1 MTIPPSVH
9 EQMAINEQMDR
20 DEQLRQEFNEWAR
33 AGRGEGMEKGHGPV
47 GRQAIEL
54 MNIPDDARV
63 LDVGCGSGWASRL
76 LAPRARN
83 GRVVGID
90 ISDEMVTLSADT
102 SREFPNLEFRVA
114 SAEALPFADGE
125 FTHAFS
131 MESLYYYAD
140 MPSALKEIRR
150 VLGPGGMFLTVVD
163 LYQENEPSHQWVEDL
178 KVPVQ
183 LLSISD
189 YRTLFEDAGFV
200 NVEDRRLYD
209 PTPVPDDYTSG
220 SFKSREELVK
230 YRQNGSLMISG
241 LKA

>member
-9 EQMAINEQMDR
+9 EQMDR
-20 DEQLRQEFNEWAR
+20 NEQLRQEFNEWAR

-54 MNIPDDARV
+54 MNLPADARV

-76 LAPRARN
+76 MAAKARK
-83 GRVVGID
+83 GRVIGID
-90 ISDEMVTLSADT
+90 ISDKMATLSANT
-102 SREFPNLEFRVA
+102 SKEFSNVEFRVA

-140 MPSALKEIRR
+140 MPRALKEIRR
-150 VLGPGGMFLTVVD
+150 VLAQGGMFVTVVD
-163 LYQENEPSHQWVEDL
+163 LYRENEPSHQWVEDL

-183 LLSISD
+183 LLSIAE
-189 YRTLFEDAGFV
+189 YRSLFTNAGFV

-220 SFKSREELVK
+220 SFKNREELVK

-241 LKA
+241 LTT

>member
-9 EQMAINEQMDR
+9 EQIDR

-47 GRQAIEL
+47 GQQAIEL
-54 MNIPDDARV
+54 MNIPPEARV
-63 LDVGCGSGWASRL
+63 LDVGCGSGWATRL
-76 LAPRARN
+76 MAAKARN

-102 SREFPNLEFRVA
+102 SKEFSNVEFRVA

-140 MPSALKEIRR
+140 IPTALKEIRR
-150 VLGPGGMFLTVVD
+150 VLAPGGMFVTVVD

-209 PTPVPDDYTSG
+209 PTPVTDDYTSG

-230 YRQNGSLMISG
+230 YRENGSLMVSG
-241 LKA
+241 STPL

>member
-9 EQMAINEQMDR
+9 EQINR
-20 DEQLRQEFNEWAR
+20 DEQLRREFNDWAK

-54 MNIPDDARV
+54 MDLPADARV
-63 LDVGCGSGWASRL
+63 LDLGCGSGWAARL
-76 LAPRARN
+76 MAAKAPE

-102 SREFPNLEFRVA
+102 SKEFANIEFRVA
-114 SAEALPFADGE
+114 SAEALPFDDGE

-140 MPSALKEIRR
+140 MAAALREIRR
-150 VLGPGGMFLTVVD
+150 VLAPGGMFVTVVD
-163 LYQENEPSHQWVEDL
+163 LYQENEPSHQWVGDL

-183 LLSISD
+183 LLSIAD
-189 YRTLFEDAGFV
+189 YRSLFEEAGFV
-200 NVEDRRLYD
+200 NVEDHRLYD

-220 SFKSREELVK
+220 SFKSRDELVK
-230 YRQNGSLMISG
+230 YRQNGSLMVRGYSSR
-241 LKA
+241 